1 MRKTILHHMLVVL
14 AAGLFLF
21 CILTAL
27 IVNLRISRRTQDDLA
42 VVASAMAMAYD
53 RSADAQKQADEL
65 AAAGGVRVTVISED
79 GTVLADSEADAAQ
92 MENHAQREEILRAA
106 AEGVGTAVRSSGT
119 LGEQQAYAAVRLDG
133 GGYLRVGVAYGGV
146 FTDALSLMPAFL
158 VALAAS
164 LFVATVAA
172 NRFARS
178 IAAPI
183 QELSKGFAEV
193 RAGGAFLETADYP
206 YDELRV
212 MAESANEMAG
222 ELRRNVTRVS
232 REKARIDTIL
242 ENMDEGFVLLD
253 DAQNILLIN
262 GAACRIFGCN
272 ADTVRRKNLVY
283 ATRNVAL
290 LDAVGEVQKNGGRQ
304 HPTVPM
310 PNGRIGR
317 ATVSTV
323 RPSEEDEGG
332 MLILIADV
340 TEQRMAV
347 KSRQRFFEAASHELK
362 TPITSISGFSELLC
376 SGLDLPE
383 EQRRDIAECIRKES
397 ARMTSLIGDIIMI
410 SRLESGDITFPAE
423 TLDLGD
429 IVRECCDAVGALA
442 EQNGVTLTSEI
453 GSFVMSASR
462 SEMSQLAGN
471 LIQNAVRY
479 NHEGGRV
486 EVTLRVEHGEADLVV
501 FNTGEPI
508 PEKYRERVFERFFR
522 IDKGRSKAVGGTG
535 LGLAIVKH
543 VAAGVG
549 ATVRL
554 DVSADGNTFSVHFP
568 RQQ

>member
-21 CILTAL
+21 SVLTAL
-27 IVNLRISRRTQDDLA
+27 MVNLRISRRTQDDLA
-42 VVASAMAMAYD
+42 VVAAAMAMAYD
-53 RSADAQKQADEL
+53 DTADAQQQADAL
-65 AAAGGVRVTVISED
+65 GKTGGVRVTLIGED
-79 GTVLADSEADAAQ
+79 GTVLADSEADASR
-92 MENHAQREEILRAA
+92 MENHAQRAEIVQAA
-106 AEGVGTAVRSSGT
+106 AAGTGTSVRPSGT
-119 LGEQQAYAAVRLDG
+119 LGEQQAYAAVHLAD
-133 GGYLRVGVAYGGV
+133 GGYLRVGIRYGGV
-146 FTDALSLMPAFL
+146 FADALVLLPAFL

-164 LFVATVAA
+164 FFVATVAA

-183 QELSKGFAEV
+183 QDLSKGFAEV

-206 YDELRV
+206 YEELRV
-212 MAESANEMAG
+212 MAESANEMAV

-262 GAACRIFGCN
+262 GAACRIFGCD
-272 ADTVRRKNLVY
+272 AEAVRRKNLVY

-304 HPTVPM
+304 HPTVPI
-310 PNGRIGR
+310 PHGRIGR

-323 RPSEEDEGG
+323 RASEADEGG

-429 IVRECCDAVGALA
+429 IVRECCDGVSALA
-442 EQNGVTLTSEI
+442 RQNGVTLSTEI

-486 EVTLRVEHGEADLVV
+486 EVTLRVEHGEADLIV
-501 FNTGEPI
+501 FNTGDPI

-543 VAAGVG
+543 VAAGIG